1 MKKLLAVGL
10 MLLLLC
16 GIAIAEEVASL
27 TSVVGLDPIV
37 YDNTSGTLICD
48 FSIDSD
54 TEASMSWSDST
65 LGYYVAGATD
75 AVAQAYVDALSLG
88 GWDSCSYFDGGDVL
102 LSYGIDSARRLDS
115 LDDYLAEVESL
126 LGVQAAPQQAAP
138 TVDDGQ
144 DYVLNTNSM
153 KFHYPDCSSVGKMK
167 AKNRQDYHGS
177 RDDLI
182 DQGYA
187 PCGNCNP

>member
-1 MKKLLAVGL
+1 MKKLLAIGL

-16 GIAIAEEVASL
+16 GIALAEDVASL
-27 TSVVGLDPIV
+27 ASVVRLDPV
-37 YDNTSGTLICD
+37 AYDNTSGTQICD
-48 FSIDSD
+48 LSIDSD
-54 TEASMSWSDST
+54 TEASMIWSDPT
-65 LGYYVAGATD
+65 HGYFVAGATD

-115 LDDYLAEVESL
+115 LEDYLAEMESL
-126 LGVQAAPQQAAP
+126 LGVHAAPQQAAP

-144 DYVLNTNSM
+144 DYVLNTSSK
-153 KFHYPDCSSVGKMK
+153 KFHYPSCSSVDKIK
-167 AKNRQDYHGS
+167 AKNRKDHHGS

-182 DQGYA
+182 AQGYD
-187 PCGNCNP
+187 PCGNCHP